1 MASTERPAK
10 RRRVSD
16 RTATKEG
23 NVAPAPVYK
32 TLRSGRRIG
41 VKNRGALAAE
51 PTGPTF
57 HSFQKLP
64 VELRMYIWQLAA
76 ESAMEPYHP
85 LRVRIYKG
93 FEAVPASE
101 SSDGRK
107 RKTVLRLA
115 AMPDLHRI
123 TRARRSLIQVCREAN
138 NEVRRLWNSSLSL
151 HKGRTLYFSH
161 TYDIIFLDIHEQTII
176 PDLFRLK
183 RMGQLPSFTT
193 DIGHVAFD
201 MVPNYPLWMT
211 GQEDMHPSI
220 RLLFCFPR
228 LHSVSLVHYKAF
240 SPEIKWH
247 LKTDVR
253 WLLKRSTRHGV
264 KFRSFQALDNFD
276 YGQKCAVGN
285 RQSSPYIRHECAICT
300 IHKCAYILS
309 LLRNKPTSGH
319 SRHPPLKPDQIAF
332 LGRLRR
338 FMLLAATPA
347 MTDSVPAYNHHSAGW
362 WNHRAVLSGNI
373 LEEDDFANESEDDE
387 AGEHVHGG
395 DSSDEE
401 DELGMD
407 GMGGM
412 GAIDDD
418 DDDGM
423 GDMGDMDGMD
433 DMDDDDEDGGGGAA
447 GMAALPIYNFDA
459 FTSDMDDDEEAGDS
473 QWSL

>member
-1 MASTERPAK
+1 
-10 RRRVSD
+10 
-16 RTATKEG
+16 
-23 NVAPAPVYK
+23 
-32 TLRSGRRIG
+32 
-41 VKNRGALAAE
+41 
-51 PTGPTF
+51 
-57 HSFQKLP
+57 
-64 VELRMYIWQLAA
+64 MYIWQLAA

-93 FEAVPASE
+93 FETVPAGE

-107 RKTVLRLA
+107 RRPVLRLA

-123 TRARRSLIQVCREAN
+123 TRARRSLIRVCREAN

-151 HKGRTLYFSH
+151 HRGRTLYFSH

-183 RMGQLPSFTT
+183 RMDQLPSFTA

-211 GQEDMHPSI
+211 GQEEMHPSI
-220 RLLFCFPR
+220 SLLFCFPR

-247 LKTDVR
+247 LKADVR
-253 WLLKRSTRHGV
+253 WLLKRSTKHGV
-264 KFRSFQALDNFD
+264 QFRSFQALDNFD
-276 YGQKCAVGN
+276 YSQKCAVGN

-362 WNHRAVLSGNI
+362 WNHRAVLGGNI
-373 LEEDDFANESEDDE
+373 LEEGEFANESEDEDE
-387 AGEHVHGG
+387 GAEEHGHGG

-401 DELGMD
+401 DDLGMD

-412 GAIDDD
+412 GAN
-418 DDDGM
+418 
-423 GDMGDMDGMD
+423 GDV
-433 DMDDDDEDGGGGAA
+433 DDDDEDDEDDEDDDDDMDSDDDMDDMGDDEGDGGAA
-447 GMAALPIYNFDA
+447 DGLPVFPVYNYG
-459 FTSDMDDDEEAGDS
+459 TGDMDDDEEAGNN